1 MRHAAHSDSTQPDAG
16 SAMAGGHLGH
26 GRHAGHSVAMFR
38 DKFWW
43 SLALTIPVIVWSA
56 DVQHWLGYTALLFPG
71 PKWIPAVFGPTV
83 CLYPVGIFLPGARGA
98 LSSR

>member
-1 MRHAAHSDSTQPDAG
+1 
-16 SAMAGGHLGH
+16 MAGGHLGH

-56 DVQHWLGYTALLFPG
+56 DVQHWLGYTAPLFPG
-71 PKWIPAVFGPTV
+71 SKWIPAVFGTTV
-83 CLYPVGIFLPGARGA
+83 FLYAGVVFLSGARGE
-98 LSSR
+98 L